1 MDIGLILAALKTIF
15 SLQGFVFIAG
25 GVIIGIIAGIIPG
38 LTSSVALGLLLPI
51 TFVLPKELA
60 YPVLLG
66 IYCGATY
73 GGAIPAILMNLPGTP
88 TSAITALDGHPMTKQ
103 GRGASALGIA
113 VVGSSLGGLFSAV
126 ILIFLSLKLSRVAFL
141 FAGPEYFALT
151 FFAVAVVVAL
161 TSKSVIKGIMAAG
174 LGLLISTIG
183 LDPVAPSPRFTF
195 GITEILIGIP
205 EVPATIGLFCTAEA
219 FRLAGQGNLTGTIQR
234 MSADLFGTLKQLPK
248 KWFLVLR
255 SAVIGTFIGIL
266 PGTGA
271 TMASFFAYGEAKSR
285 SQHPELF
292 GNGAED
298 GVWASEAANNAVT
311 GGALV
316 PMLTLGI
323 PGDVNTMILLGAMFV
338 HGLVPG
344 PTLFRDELPLVYI
357 IFGSM
362 ILANLLILVFGLIA
376 SKYFAKLALI
386 DLKYL
391 IPVIL
396 VLSISGPAMG
406 AGHIY
411 YFWIAFIF
419 GILGYL
425 LERGG
430 FPVIAT
436 AMTLMLGPILE
447 SNLRRGLMLS
457 GGSYTVFFTRPI
469 SCGLIVL
476 GVLALIFGFRHEAA
490 QRRKEQE
497 REAGGGVPA

>member
-1 MDIGLILAALKTIF
+1 
-15 SLQGFVFIAG
+15 
-25 GVIIGIIAGIIPG
+25 
-38 LTSSVALGLLLPI
+38 
-51 TFVLPKELA
+51 
-60 YPVLLG
+60 
-66 IYCGATY
+66 
-73 GGAIPAILMNLPGTP
+73 
-88 TSAITALDGHPMTKQ
+88 MTKQ
-103 GRGASALGIA
+103 GRGAEALGIA
-113 VVGSSLGGLFSAV
+113 VVGSTIGGLFSAAV
-126 ILIFLSLKLSRVAFL
+126 LIFLSLRLSRVAFY

-151 FFAVAVVVAL
+151 FFAVAVVIAL
-161 TSKSVIKGIMAAG
+161 TSKSVVKGIMAAG

-183 LDPVAPSPRFTF
+183 LDPVAPAPRFTF

-219 FRLAGQGNLTGTIQR
+219 FRLAGQGQLTGTVQR
-234 MSADLFGTLKQLPK
+234 MSADWLEAVRQLPR

-255 SAVIGTFIGIL
+255 SAAIGTFIGIL

-285 SQHPELF
+285 AKNPERF
-292 GNGAED
+292 GQGHED
-298 GVWASEAANNAVT
+298 GVWASETSNNAVT

-323 PGDVNTMILLGAMFV
+323 PGDVNTMILLGAMTV

-344 PTLFRDELPLVYI
+344 PTLFRDELQLVYI

-362 ILANLLILVFGLIA
+362 IVANLFMFAFGLIA
-376 SKYFAKLALI
+376 SKYFAKLALA

-391 IPVIL
+391 VPIIL

-406 AGHIY
+406 SGHIY

-419 GILGYL
+419 GILGFL

-436 AMTLMLGPILE
+436 AMTIMLGPILE

-457 GGSYTVFFTRPI
+457 GGSYAVFFTRPI
-469 SCGLIVL
+469 SLVLIIL
-476 GVLALIFGFRHEAA
+476 GVLALVWGFRHEAA

-497 REAGGGVPA
+497 RAAAGGASA